1 MIENRDHEPLTYQ
14 PSKRSN
20 LTYLSSSTKIFQ
32 LNHRN
37 LYDLIKNQVFI
48 LLFKFRDSC
57 HLDRIETRSSGFLR
71 CVKSRVSDPK
81 TTLNPPDQAD
91 CCFDFGRF
99 ASFLHLDRIETRT
112 FAFLCSMKSRV
123 SHVFFVGTCD
133 F

>member
-1 MIENRDHEPLTYQ
+1 M
-14 PSKRSN
+14 
-20 LTYLSSSTKIFQ
+20 
-32 LNHRN
+32 
-37 LYDLIKNQVFI
+37 
-48 LLFKFRDSC
+48 
-57 HLDRIETRSSGFLR
+57 DRIETRSSGFLR

-123 SHVFFVGTCD
+123 SHVFPVGSTIEQFSVVFRCITSGGLRGETTVD
-133 F
+133 SSDLKFQSTILPDPHF